1 MTQDTIE
8 SFCRLITLYGRAIT
22 QTGTDLPEGIEEEV
36 RKDPRRA
43 CERLNDLALSCG
55 AIDDQLDR
63 TLASVYVS
71 MDAADARTT
80 PGSYGQDKLS
90 NALARSRRPRREAT
104 PAKPVQQEAPAEK
117 AANASATGTEAAR
130 TATEGEA
137 GATPPV
143 EATATAAPAKAMA
156 TTPQTTSKPRRRRTK
171 SADASQSKPATEP
184 LAATP
189 ADESAPADEPT
200 PEAQPAAPA
209 TESVSAAPEP
219 TPKPT
224 APATESAPAATPE
237 PEATPALEP
246 TGAQDRA
253 DYLLTVDQS
262 AAIIGCSKQ
271 KVYKLIKD
279 GTLPAKKI
287 NGMWRLSADAVT
299 SLAAANK

>member
-36 RKDPRRA
+36 RKDPRHA

-63 TLASVYVS
+63 TLATVYVS
-71 MDAADARTT
+71 MDAADARTA

-90 NALARSRRPRREAT
+90 NALARSRRQRRSETAQ
-104 PAKPVQQEAPAEK
+104 AKPAQQEAPAEK
-117 AANASATGTEAAR
+117 AASASATETEDTGAA
-130 TATEGEA
+130 AEGEA
-137 GATPPV
+137 KAAAQT
-143 EATATAAPAKAMA
+143 EATATA
-156 TTPQTTSKPRRRRTK
+156 PQTTNKPRRRRTK
-171 SADASQSKPATEP
+171 TTEASQSKS
-184 LAATP
+184 AAT
-189 ADESAPADEPT
+189 STTVAPADEPT

-209 TESVSAAPEP
+209 AEPAPAGPEPAPTAAEPATAAPEP
-219 TPKPT
+219 APAPTPET
-224 APATESAPAATPE
+224 APEPAATPAPE
-237 PEATPALEP
+237 PDKPQA
-246 TGAQDRA
+246 RV
-253 DYLLTVDQS
+253 DYVLTVDQS

-271 KVYKLIKD
+271 KIYKLIKD

-299 SLAAANK
+299 SLAAAAK

>member
-36 RKDPRRA
+36 RKNPRHA

-117 AANASATGTEAAR
+117 AVNASATGTEAAR

-143 EATATAAPAKAMA
+143 EATAAAA
-156 TTPQTTSKPRRRRTK
+156 QTTSKPRRRRTK
-171 SADASQSKPATEP
+171 TADTSQSKPATEP

-189 ADESAPADEPT
+189 ADKSAPADEPT

-219 TPKPT
+219 APKPT
-224 APATESAPAATPE
+224 APATEPAPAATPE
-237 PEATPALEP
+237 PEAAPEPSTTPAPEP
-246 TGAQDRA
+246 TEAQART